1 MLIEV
6 KDLYKSF
13 KNDEVTTEVLHG
25 VSFSIDK
32 GEFVSVRGSSGSGKS
47 TLLHILGFL
56 SLPTSGYYG
65 FHNKEFKD
73 YSEEEVARIRNEEM
87 GFVFQ
92 SFNLLGRQTVYD
104 NVRLPLLYSSR
115 PEREW
120 NENIKTAIDKVGL
133 NHRAKYQTL
142 KLSGGEKQRVAIARA
157 LVNKPNIIFAD
168 EPTGNLD
175 SVSGGEVMKTLQRL
189 HKEMGHTVI
198 LITHDEY
205 TASFAQREIG
215 INDGK
220 VESDKSLK

>member
-1 MLIEV
+1 MLIEL

-13 KNDEVTTEVLHG
+13 KNDEIVTEVLHG
-25 VSFSIDK
+25 VSFLVK
-32 GEFVSVRGSSGSGKS
+32 EGEFVSVRGSSGSGKS

-65 FHNKEFKD
+65 FQGKEFKE

-92 SFNLLGRQTVYD
+92 SFNLLGRQTVYE
-104 NVRLPLLYSSR
+104 NVRLPLLYSNR
-115 PEREW
+115 LEKEW
-120 NENIKTAIDKVGL
+120 DEYIKVAIDKVGL
-133 NHRAKYQTL
+133 NHRTDYQTL

-189 HKEMGHTVI
+189 HKEIGHTII

-215 INDGK
+215 IKDGK
-220 VESDKSLK
+220 VESDKLLK